1 MGKDRA
7 GPRRPPWW
15 GPFRRAW
22 RRAAGPAAG
31 RAVLAVSGG
40 PDSVALLRA
49 THALAGPLG
58 LQLTLA
64 HLDHGVRGEV
74 AEADSR
80 FVAELAGSLGLPCVI
95 GRWSP
100 TRAGHFEADARRA
113 RYDWLAGVAADRGAT
128 IVATGHTRDDQA
140 ETVLHRAARG
150 TGLRGLGGMATRRPL
165 AGGVDLVRPLLGAG
179 RDDLRAYLE
188 GLGQPWRV
196 DATNADRSRTRSRL
210 RLDVLPALADAC
222 NPRAAE
228 ALARL
233 ALLARNAESALD
245 RYCAILEHSAI
256 LEGDAPAFDREA
268 LVRLAPFERA
278 ELLRR
283 AWRRAGW
290 PEAGMDARRWRRLA
304 RWAVDPVG
312 ATFDVGAGVAA
323 RVDGSA
329 LRLVRS
335 VAAEAV
341 PAPTPVPLP
350 VPGAVSWADGRRIVA
365 TLDPGADRD
374 ETIDAD
380 ALVGT
385 LIVRGPTPGD
395 RFDPLGMGGR
405 RQSLA
410 DFFRGRGVPRGER
423 GAWPIVCDDRGI
435 VWVVGQ
441 RLADR
446 VRLGPGTTRPIG
458 LRDEGPCD

>member
-1 MGKDRA
+1 M
-7 GPRRPPWW
+7 
-15 GPFRRAW
+15 
-22 RRAAGPAAG
+22 
-31 RAVLAVSGG
+31 LAVSGG
-40 PDSVALLRA
+40 SDSVALLRA
-49 THALAGPLG
+49 THELAGSLG
-58 LQLTLA
+58 LELTVA
-64 HLDHGVRGEV
+64 HLDHGVRG
-74 AEADSR
+74 AEAIADAH
-80 FVAELAGSLGLPCVI
+80 FVADLANSLGLPFVL

-150 TGLRGLGGMATRRPL
+150 TGLRGLGGMAPRRPL
-165 AGGVDLVRPLLGAG
+165 AGGVALVRPLLGAG
-179 RDDLRAYLE
+179 RDELRAYLA

-196 DATNADRSRTRSRL
+196 DATNVDRSQMRARL
-210 RLDVLPALADAC
+210 RLDVLPALAVGC

-233 ALLARNAESALD
+233 AGLARHADSALD
-245 RYCAILEHSAI
+245 RYFALLEHSAI
-256 LEGDAPAFDREA
+256 LEGDATAFDREA
-268 LVRLAPFERA
+268 LARLAPFERA

-304 RWAVDPVG
+304 RWATDPVG
-312 ATFDVGAGVAA
+312 STFDVGAGVAA
-323 RVDGSA
+323 RVDGAA
-329 LRLVRS
+329 LRLSRT
-335 VAAEAV
+335 VATEAV

-350 VPGAVSWADGRRIVA
+350 VPGAATWADGRRIVA

-380 ALVGT
+380 ALSGPLV
-385 LIVRGPTPGD
+385 VRGPTPGD

-410 DFFRGRGVPRGER
+410 DLFRGRGVPKAER
-423 GAWPIVCDDRGI
+423 GAVPIVCDDRGI
-435 VWVVGQ
+435 VWVVGH

-446 VRLGPGTTRPIG
+446 VRLGPATTRPIG
-458 LRDEGPCD
+458 LRYEGPCD